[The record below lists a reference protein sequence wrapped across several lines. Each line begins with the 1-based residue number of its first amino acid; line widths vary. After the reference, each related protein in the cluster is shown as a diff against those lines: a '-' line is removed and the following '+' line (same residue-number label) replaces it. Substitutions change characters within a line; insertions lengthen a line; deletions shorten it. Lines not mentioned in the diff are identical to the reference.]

1 MIAPHIRWR
10 FIYVN
15 YSGDFTSII
24 SAEWMQWIDIHD
36 FSKPITI
43 KNHPTIDRI
52 VILVRIVDGICTCI
66 GNMILLLEI
75 NDAIMKHW
83 FHLFD
88 FLPTLNV
95 QMYPQ
100 ITCMSWCIVTSFT
113 LISFFL
119 CCVFQMS
126 LQIACLSRCIVALV
140 ALVWLFPSMNLQ
152 MIPQIG
158 CFCCCKITLSAL
170 VWLNSS
176 VCYQM
181 PLQMACLSRGKV
193 ALVAIV

>member
-119 CCVFQMS
+119 CCVFSDVSSNCLPQQMH
-126 LQIACLSRCIVALV
+126 SR
-140 ALVWLFPSMNLQ
+140 
-152 MIPQIG
+152 IG
-158 CFCCCKITLSAL
+158 CTCLTFPQYE
-170 VWLNSS
+170 SS
-176 VCYQM
+176 DDSSNWM
-181 PLQMACLSRGKV
+181 LLLLQNYTECTCLT
-193 ALVAIV
+193 